1 MTKTVHVRGHRRADG
16 TYVRAHTRKVNG
28 GTATGGCPATA
39 SSGPMTV
46 PVRSH
51 TRTDGTYVRAHT
63 RQISGTT
70 VAAAGGGG
78 GAALLILLLLFGG
91 GSHASGSTGQNPSPA
106 PTSTAHGVRGGAAQT
121 P

>member
-1 MTKTVHVRGHRRADG
+1 MTKTVPVRGHRRADG
-16 TYVRAHTRKVNG
+16 TYVRPHNRKVNG
-28 GTATGGCPATA
+28 RTAAGGGYAATA
-39 SSGPMTV
+39 AGALTV

-51 TRTDGTYVRAHT
+51 TRADGTYVRAHT

-78 GAALLILLLLFGG
+78 GVALLILLLLFGG
-91 GSHASGSTGQNPSPA
+91 GSHTSGTTTDNPSPA
-106 PTSTAHGVRGGAAQT
+106 VTSTARAGTAQT